1 MTDRIVPPNR
11 VREVPSGE
19 GWSEAVLA
27 DAEVIG
33 APAMVLRRLRLEPGT
48 RTAERGRSGEGEE
61 FLYVI
66 RGDGVAFVGGAGLAL
81 APETVVWLEERD
93 RSYRLEAGE
102 NGLEVL
108 IAHGPG
114 G

>member
-1 MTDRIVPPNR
+1 MTDRIVPPDR
-11 VREVPSGE
+11 VREAPSGE

-27 DAEVIG
+27 DADVIG
-33 APAMVLRRLRLEPGT
+33 AHAMVLRRLTLEPRA
-48 RTAERGRSGEGEE
+48 RTSERERSSGGEE

-66 RGDGVAFVGGAGLAL
+66 RGDGVAFVGDAGLAL
-81 APETVVWLEERD
+81 APETVVWLEEPD